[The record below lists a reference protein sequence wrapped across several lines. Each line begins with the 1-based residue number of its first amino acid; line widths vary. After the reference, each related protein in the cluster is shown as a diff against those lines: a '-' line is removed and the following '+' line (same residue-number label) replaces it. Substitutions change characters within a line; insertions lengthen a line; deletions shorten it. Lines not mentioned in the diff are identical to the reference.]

1 MAFAIGKREVG
12 DGTPCFIVYEAGPT
26 HDGLDRAV
34 DLARLAAEA
43 GADAVKY
50 QILDPDRLVADRK
63 QLFSY
68 DVLIDR
74 ASGKTETVSEP
85 LYDILRRRSLTHDDW
100 RKVKQHCDRLGL
112 AFFATVGFPDEVDF
126 LESIGCHSVKIAS
139 ADINHYPLMTYAARR
154 IPSIQIDTGNA
165 TIGEVE
171 AAVDVI
177 RRAGSDNVVI
187 HHCPSGYP
195 ARLESINLRIISTL
209 KTMFTLPIAY
219 SDHTPGWDMD
229 IAAIALGA
237 NMVEKTIT
245 HDRTTRSVEHM
256 FSLEPADMKAFVQAV
271 RDLEVALG
279 GTRKRLSEA
288 ELKNRAAIRRS
299 AHVRRAVR
307 RGEALDLNVIE
318 FRRPGHGIGPD
329 EIEPYV
335 GSTFARDI
343 EAGQILRPGDLTRQV
358 Q

>member
-1 MAFAIGKREVG
+1 MAFTIGKRTIG
-12 DGTPCFIVYEAGPT
+12 DGAPCFVVFEAGPT
-26 HDGLDRAV
+26 HDGLERAI
-34 DLARLAAEA
+34 DLSRLAAEA

-68 DVLIDR
+68 DVLVDR
-74 ASGKTETVSEP
+74 ASGRTETVAEP
-85 LYDILRRRSLTHDDW
+85 LYDILRRRSMPHDDW
-100 RKVKQHCDRLGL
+100 RKLKQYCDTLGL
-112 AFFATVGFPDEVDF
+112 AFFATAGFPEEVDF
-126 LESIGCHSVKIAS
+126 LREIGCDSVKIAS
-139 ADINHYPLMTYAARR
+139 ADINHYPLMSYAAQR
-154 IPSIQIDTGNA
+154 IASIQIDTGNA

-177 RRAGSDNVVI
+177 RRAGSDRVVI

-195 ARLESINLRIISTL
+195 ARLESINLRIIPTL
-209 KTMFTLPIAY
+209 KRMFDLPIAY

-229 IAAIALGA
+229 IAAVALGA

-245 HDRTTRSVEHM
+245 HDRTTRGVEHM
-256 FSLEPADMKAFVQAV
+256 FSLEPADMAAFMRAM
-271 RDLEVALG
+271 RELETALG
-279 GTRKRLSEA
+279 DSRKRLSDT

-307 RGEALDLNVIE
+307 RGETLQTDTIE

-329 EIEPYV
+329 EIEAWL
-335 GSTFARDI
+335 GATFARDMQ
-343 EAGQILRPGDLTRQV
+343 AGEMVRPGDLAAA
-358 Q
+358 

>member
-1 MAFAIGKREVG
+1 MAFDIGKRTVG
-12 DGTPCFIVYEAGPT
+12 DGAPCFVVFEAGPT
-26 HDGLDRAV
+26 HDGLDRAI
-34 DLARLAAEA
+34 DLSRLAAEA

-68 DVLIDR
+68 DVLVDR
-74 ASGKTETVSEP
+74 ATGRTETVSEP
-85 LYDILRRRSLTHDDW
+85 LYDILRRRSMPHADW
-100 RKVKQHCDRLGL
+100 RKLKQYCDKLGL

-126 LESIGCHSVKIAS
+126 LQEIGCDSVKIAS
-139 ADINHYPLMTYAARR
+139 ADINHYPLMTYAAQR
-154 IPSIQIDTGNA
+154 IASIQIDTGNA

-177 RRAGSDNVVI
+177 RRAGSDRVVI

-209 KTMFTLPIAY
+209 KAMFDLPIAY

-245 HDRTTRSVEHM
+245 HDRATRGVEHM
-256 FSLEPADMKAFVQAV
+256 FSLEPADMAAFMRAV
-271 RDLEVALG
+271 RDLETALG
-279 GTRKRLSEA
+279 ATRKQLSDA
-288 ELKNRAAIRRS
+288 ELSKRAAIRRS
-299 AHVRRAVR
+299 AHVTRAVR
-307 RGEALDLNVIE
+307 RGETLDPQAIE

-329 EIEPYV
+329 AIDAYL
-335 GSTFARDI
+335 GARFARDMQ
-343 EAGQILRPGDLTRQV
+343 AGEMVRPADLAV
-358 Q
+358 A

>member
-1 MAFAIGKREVG
+1 MRFPIGRRDVG

-26 HDGLDRAV
+26 HDGLERAI
-34 DLARLAAEA
+34 DLSRLAMEA
-43 GADAVKY
+43 GADAVKF

-68 DVLIDR
+68 DVLVDR
-74 ASGKTETVSEP
+74 ASGRTETVSEP
-85 LYDILRRRSLTHDDW
+85 LYDILARRSMPHSDW
-100 RKVKQHCDRLGL
+100 RKLKQHCDGLGL

-126 LESIGCHSVKIAS
+126 LAEIGCHSVKIAS
-139 ADINHYPLMTYAARR
+139 ADINHYPLITYAAQRL
-154 IPSIQIDTGNA
+154 PSIQIDTGNA

-177 RRAGSDNVVI
+177 RRAGREEVVI

-209 KTMFTLPIAY
+209 KTMFDLPIAY

-245 HDRTTRSVEHM
+245 HDRTTPSVEHM
-256 FSLEPADMKAFVQAV
+256 FSLEPANMAAFVRAV
-271 RDLEVALG
+271 RELEIALG
-279 GTRKRLSEA
+279 GTRKQLTET
-288 ELKNRAAIRRS
+288 ELVKRVAIRRS
-299 AHVRRAVR
+299 AHVRRAAR
-307 RGEALDLNVIE
+307 KGETLDMDGIE
-318 FRRPGHGIGPD
+318 FRRPGHGIAPD
-329 EIEPYV
+329 RIEQYI
-335 GSTFARDI
+335 GMRYARDM
-343 EAGQILRPGDLTRQV
+343 QPGEIVHAADLTAQA
-358 Q
+358 